1 MGNVTLLPVGDWRN
15 DGWTLVGA
23 TTLYSTW
30 DNDNDA
36 IYAKCPSHKGGAA
49 VTFPIDFST
58 VPDGAVVTSI
68 TVFLRAARVGSTTRT
83 VTVNVV
89 SSDDE
94 SRYTTRT
101 VPLTATPATYE
112 IATYATDP
120 RGLPWDVH
128 RINKM
133 RFRLFS
139 YARVLDA
146 VRCYKFFA
154 QVNYKIRPTITVD
167 QPTGTVY
174 TPSPT
179 LSWTYTHTDGD
190 AQGRVDYKV
199 YTAVQAQASTFN
211 PDATPPVFA
220 TSVAGDVSSAILPTS
235 LNPDTYYVYARG
247 VSVFGAKSVWVGR
260 TFSVQGPAPAIP
272 GNDNAG
278 TSGTPGVG
286 VATVVPDPVTS
297 SAALTLRDASNLL
310 SVQQADFET
319 STDALGYV
327 ATNCTAVRDSTTY
340 YGAGMASMKLTA
352 SSAATMSVTSSDIE
366 ISPSTPLT
374 ARVQMK
380 TAVTARTANLR
391 ILFFDDQFASVA
403 GTITG
408 TGTDATSTWTE
419 VTATGSSP
427 AGAVYA
433 RLQIEV
439 ASPANAEVHYA
450 DHAGLM
456 YGTGSAW
463 SDGGHLSRNL
473 LSSFY
478 ATGDDPAP
486 ASGSWVAGNIASTVT
501 RVTATG
507 TGANGSQTNRMS
519 YVGASPSIAY
529 RATGATWNSATTGTD
544 FTLNKPAGLVD
555 NDHMTAFVSSAGGG
569 TITPPAGWSLVDS
582 TSAESNHSMWVL
594 QRTGLAADPATWT
607 GSISTSSTRRSAV
620 VTARSGAAD
629 VSGQFVAENV
639 RADPDGALVH
649 TTATVTNT
657 DPNAWRVAA
666 FSVRD
671 GVAGGTMVANIVAPS
686 TVPGVAYVGRAT
698 KWSTTYSTTSFTINR
713 PSGVISGDLMTA
725 TLTLGGSITTVTPPS
740 GWTLVRQVT
749 QTAST
754 GPCTFAVFKRT
765 AGGSEPTSWS
775 GTLSS
780 SARPAITQAV
790 AHRNCKDAS
799 LQYLAE
805 NTSTSASGNDITTA
819 TISNTISTSWR
830 ITAFGATTP
839 FQTSWTSSEVSERAD
854 DYQTSQTPVDVS
866 AAIFDSNGPVST
878 GSHAR
883 TGHSVDEDWYAAV
896 SWIGLIKG
904 LDTPPAAGAN
914 ETERADFTTGSA
926 DPWVTLSVCDSN
938 AVVPTGATSVTG
950 VFTPGSGSTSD
961 SMLSWIGIIKPAA
974 PVVAGT
980 VASYTSTTVDISLVD
995 PAVLTMAGNKVTLTA
1010 SFFGS
1015 AAGTPYLILDCYR
1028 ANVLLETLIA
1038 QGDSFN
1044 TSVWTKSSATF
1055 DIPDGTTRIRPQ
1067 VSAKDRAVSDTVS
1080 FDRVGLSFGSSAVW
1094 REGTGRN
1101 EHPVWS
1107 VPQVQYADYDGADYG
1122 PWMDLPGMGA
1132 NPPVFDPL
1140 SGQVVV
1146 TDHTLVPLFKRKY
1159 RVQTVTF
1166 GLLGDRFV
1174 SGWGPPSAEAIFTAE
1189 TWWLK
1194 DITDPTR
1201 NTPIRVVADSP
1212 PDVGRTNSAAV
1223 FQPLG
1228 ADYPKVV
1235 TEGYKSDTI
1244 PLDIIAERG
1253 EHVALM
1259 KLLTSRRTLFLQ
1271 SDMDRTWWVRP
1282 VGDLKNPIQNTVLR
1296 KSNPVRFV
1304 SVTFVEVA
1312 PEG

>member
-1 MGNVTLLPVGDWRN
+1 MGSVNLLPVGDWRN

-23 TTLYSTW
+23 TTLASTW
-30 DNDNDA
+30 DNDTDT
-36 IYAKCPSHKGGAA
+36 IYAKCPSHKGGAQ

-58 VPDGAVVTSI
+58 VPDGAVVTSV
-68 TVFLRAARVGSTTRT
+68 TVMLRAAKVGAGNRS
-83 VTVNVV
+83 VTVNVI

-94 SRYTTRT
+94 SRYTSRT
-101 VPLTATPATYE
+101 IFPTTTISTYE
-112 IATYATDP
+112 IATYTTDP

-139 YARVLDA
+139 YSRVFDA
-146 VRCYKFFA
+146 IRCYKFYA
-154 QVNYKIRPTITVD
+154 QVNYKIRPTITLD

-179 LSWTYTHTDGD
+179 VAWTYTHADGD
-190 AQGRVDYKV
+190 AQSRVDIKV
-199 YTAVQAQASTFN
+199 FTAVAAQGPTFN
-211 PDATPPVFA
+211 PDTTPPVFSGA
-220 TSVAGDVSSAILPTS
+220 AQGDVSSVILPTS
-235 LNPDTYYVYARG
+235 LNPDAYNIYIRG

-260 TFSVQGPAPAIP
+260 TFSVLGPAPAIP

-278 TSGTPGVG
+278 ATGTPGVG
-286 VATVVPDPVTS
+286 VATVAPDPVTS
-297 SAALTLRDASNLL
+297 SVVLTLRDASNLL

-319 STDALGYV
+319 STDTLGYV
-327 ATNCTAVRDSTTY
+327 TTNCTAVRDSTTSF
-340 YGAGMASMKLTA
+340 GTGMASMRLTA
-352 SSAATMSVTSSDIE
+352 SSAATMSVSSGDIE

-380 TAVTARTANLR
+380 TAVTARTVNLR
-391 ILFFDDQFASVA
+391 ILFFDDLFASVA
-403 GTITG
+403 GTISG

-419 VTATGSSP
+419 ITATGTAP

-439 ASPANAEVHYA
+439 ASPANAEVHFA

-473 LSSFY
+473 LSSFHS
-478 ATGDDPAP
+478 TGDDPAP

-501 RVTATG
+501 RVSTTG
-507 TGANGSQTNRMS
+507 TGSNGTQTNRMT
-519 YVGASPSIAY
+519 YAGASPSIAY
-529 RATGATWNSATTGTD
+529 RATGTTFNSATAGTD

-555 NDHMTAFVSSAGGG
+555 GDHMIAVVSSAAGG

-582 TSAESNHSMWVL
+582 TSAESNHSMWIL
-594 QRTGLAADPATWT
+594 QRTGLAADPSTWT
-607 GSISTSSTRRSAV
+607 GSLSTSSLRRSAV

-671 GVAGGTMVANIVAPS
+671 GVASGSMVANIVAPS
-686 TVPGVAYVGRAT
+686 VAPGIAYVGKGT
-698 KWSTTYSTTSFTINR
+698 KWSNTYSGTSYTINR
-713 PSGVISGDLMTA
+713 PAGVISGDLMIA
-725 TLTLGGSITTVTPPS
+725 TGTFGGNITTVTPPS
-740 GWTLVRQVT
+740 GWTLVRQVN
-749 QTAST
+749 QTDGT

-765 AGGSEPTSWS
+765 AGGSEPTSWTGS
-775 GTLSS
+775 LSS
-780 SARPAITQAV
+780 SCRPSIVQSV
-790 AHRNCKDAS
+790 AYRNCLDAS
-799 LQYLAE
+799 VQFLAE
-805 NTSTSASGNDITTA
+805 NTSTSGSGDTIVSA
-819 TISNTISTSWR
+819 TITNTASNSWR
-830 ITAFGATTP
+830 ISAFGATTDLA
-839 FQTSWTSSEVSERAD
+839 TSFSSSEVIERAD
-854 DYQTSQTPVDVS
+854 DYQTSQTPVDVAS
-866 AAIFDSNGPVST
+866 AIYDSNGVVST

-883 TGHSVDEDWYAAV
+883 TATASRDYYAAA

-904 LDTPPAAGAN
+904 LASPPAAGAN
-914 ETERADFTTGSA
+914 ETERADFTTGAA
-926 DPWVTLSVCDSN
+926 DPWMTLSVCDSN
-938 AVVPTGATSVTG
+938 AVTPVGATSVTG
-950 VFTPGSGSTSD
+950 VFTPGSGTSSD

-980 VASYTSTTVDISLVD
+980 VASYTSDRIDISLVD
-995 PAVLTMAGNKVTLTA
+995 PEVLAMADNKVTFTA
-1010 SFFGS
+1010 SFLGS

-1028 ANVLLETLIA
+1028 ANVLLETMIA
-1038 QGDSFN
+1038 QGESFN

-1055 DIPDGTTRIRPQ
+1055 DLPAGTTRIRPQ
-1067 VSAKDRAVSDTVS
+1067 VAAKDRAISDTVS
-1080 FDRVGLSFGSSAVW
+1080 FDRLGVSFGSAAVW
-1094 REGTGRN
+1094 REGTGRA

-1107 VPQVQYADYDGADYG
+1107 VPEIQYSDDTGSGYG
-1122 PWMDLPGMGA
+1122 PWADLPGMGVA
-1132 NPPVFDPL
+1132 PPVFDPL

-1146 TDHTLVPLFKRKY
+1146 TDHTPVPLYKRRY
-1159 RVQTVTF
+1159 RVQTITY
-1166 GLLGDRFV
+1166 GLAGDRFV
-1174 SGWGPPSAEAIFTAE
+1174 SGWGPPSAEATFTAE

-1201 NTPIRVVADSP
+1201 NTAIRVVGDPP
-1212 PDVGRTNSAAV
+1212 PDIGTSNSAAT
-1223 FQPLG
+1223 FQPMG

-1235 TEGYKSDTI
+1235 TEGFKADTI
-1244 PLDIIAERG
+1244 PVDIVAEMG
-1253 EHVALM
+1253 ENVALM
-1259 KLLTSRRTLFLQ
+1259 RLLKSKRTLFLQ
-1271 SDMDRTWWVRP
+1271 SDMDRSWWVRP
-1282 VGDLKNPIQNTVLR
+1282 FGDIRTPIQPTDQR
-1296 KSNPVRFV
+1296 TENPVRFV